1 MWQQLTDVMK
11 NLNMVYE
18 ELIVLGKKK
27 RSVLVAVNFSELEQI
42 LEKENRLAGLV
53 EKYEQERQKILHALS
68 LAHKEIQKNSKM
80 EDLYPL
86 CPLSFAEML
95 KKEHGELSQ
104 KIRQIR
110 EIRDA
115 NKFLVTSALS
125 AVEYHLNRLGNTTVQ
140 PSYGAGG
147 TEQLSRSKNFE
158 FKA

>member
-1 MWQQLTDVMK
+1 MWQQLTEVMK

-18 ELIVLGKKK
+18 QLILLGKKK
-27 RSVLVAVNFSELEQI
+27 RSVLVAVNFAELEQL
-42 LEKENRLAGLV
+42 LEKENQLVTLV
-53 EKYEQERQKILHALS
+53 EKYEQQRQNILYELS
-68 LAHKEIQKNSKM
+68 LAHKEIKKNSKM

-86 CPLSFAEML
+86 SPPAVATLLRS
-95 KKEHGELSQ
+95 EHQQLEA
-104 KIRQIR
+104 KVKTVI
-110 EIRDA
+110 EVRDA

-147 TEQLSRSKNFE
+147 TEQISRAKNFE